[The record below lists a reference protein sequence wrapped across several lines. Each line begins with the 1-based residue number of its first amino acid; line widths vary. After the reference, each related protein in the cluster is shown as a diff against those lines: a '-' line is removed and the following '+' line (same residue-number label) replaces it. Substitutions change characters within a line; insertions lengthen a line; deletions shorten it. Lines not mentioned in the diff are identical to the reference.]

1 MDLELL
7 TKLWLAL
14 GVVTAL
20 AVLYVLS
27 QSMDIRGIMVL
38 GYAVYTIMAVLAGVV
53 VSSVWIVTE
62 LIGVR

>member
-7 TKLWLAL
+7 MKLWLAL